1 MLVSL
6 PAFLDEITKIAVVSQ
21 QRKVDRKVEYLFS
34 PKAGSDKWDKFVKHV
49 RSPVYAEK
57 VVSRA
62 SDDPKLVRHVQ
73 SMHGLSRGKT
83 LGKIRS
89 SRLPGR
95 SYEVK
100 KMKDGRIG
108 CTCPDWRFKGSVDP
122 GHDCKH
128 IKAFRAGK
136 KEADDVLQ

>member
-1 MLVSL
+1 MFS
-6 PAFLDEITKIAVVSQ
+6 AFADEFIKISVVARE
-21 QRKVDRKVEYLFS
+21 RKVDRKVDYLFS
-34 PKAGSDKWDKFVKHV
+34 SKAGPDKWDKFVKHV

-57 VVSRA
+57 VVDRA
-62 SDDPKLVRHVQ
+62 SSDPKLVRHTQ

-83 LGKIRS
+83 LGKIKS

-95 SYEVK
+95 TYEVK
-100 KMKDGRIG
+100 KMKDGRLG
-108 CTCPDWRFKGSVDP
+108 CSCPDWRFKGSVNP

-136 KEADDVLQ
+136 VRADDVLQ